1 MEAAIKAG
9 EFTFHK
15 VNGDIRVLKDINTM
29 VTTSDTQGEIFKDNQ
44 TIRVIDQIGNDDAV
58 LFNTKYLGVVPNNE
72 SGRISLWSD
81 LVKIR
86 QQLADIGAIEN
97 FTSADVVV
105 EQGDTKK
112 AVVVTSGITVVN
124 AMDKLY
130 MTVTVA

>member
-1 MEAAIKAG
+1 M
-9 EFTFHK
+9 
-15 VNGDIRVLKDINTM
+15 
-29 VTTSDTQGEIFKDNQ
+29 
-44 TIRVIDQIGNDDAV
+44 
-58 LFNTKYLGVVPNNE
+58 PNNE